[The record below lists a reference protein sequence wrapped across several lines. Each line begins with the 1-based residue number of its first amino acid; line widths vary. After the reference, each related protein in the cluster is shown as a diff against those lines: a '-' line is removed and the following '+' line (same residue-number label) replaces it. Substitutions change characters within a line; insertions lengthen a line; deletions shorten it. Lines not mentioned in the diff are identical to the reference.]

1 MKFSGP
7 AYSKLGTEK
16 KILPSLHTCF
26 TKGLGLE
33 ILIARKTY
41 NSLNSNRFKISKVTW
56 VRIAATKP
64 KPSTAAPNP

>member
-26 TKGLGLE
+26 SKRLWFENFTPN
-33 ILIARKTY
+33 KTY
-41 NSLNSNRFKISKVTW
+41 NSLNSNRFNISKVTW

>member
-16 KILPSLHTCF
+16 KILPSLLACF
-26 TKGLGLE
+26 PKRLWLE
-33 ILIARKTY
+33 TLTASKPY

>member
-16 KILPSLHTCF
+16 KIMPSLRTCF
-26 TKGLGLE
+26 PKRLWLE
-33 ILIARKTY
+33 NLTASKPY